1 VNVSCRAGGK
11 GNLRGIIPSHNL
23 RPEFRFLRDRSST
36 ISTQDAVTQQQIA
49 TYVVG
54 TAGHVDH
61 GKSTLVQALTGI
73 DPDRLAEEKERQ
85 LTIDLGFAWFDL
97 PSGRQV
103 SVVDVP
109 GHERFIKNMLAG
121 VGGIDAAL
129 LVIAA
134 DEGPMPQTE
143 EHLDI
148 LGLLEIERGLVVLT
162 KIDVVEPEW
171 RELVVEEIR
180 ERLQGTAFATSQIVA
195 VSALKGEGIEKL
207 SSALDDLLAN
217 IPPHTETGKP
227 RLPIDRVF
235 TVSGFGTIV
244 TGTLLGGPLEIGQEI
259 ELQPSGIRTRVRGLQ
274 SHQKKVETAY
284 PGRRTA
290 VNLTGVSVEDV
301 VRGDV
306 ITAPGWLEPTT
317 MLDARVRVVENA
329 PFAMEQNDEVDFFVG
344 SSETVARITL
354 LDSEKI
360 DPGQEGWIQIRF
372 PKPVATVRGDRF
384 IIRRPSPSET
394 IGGGLV
400 IDPHPRRHRRFRQ
413 EVIQGLEALASG
425 SPEEILLQT
434 LGDQP
439 RELRELYRSIT
450 LPEDDIRGA
459 AYQLLAS
466 GDIIHLK
473 RGATDESTLAPADYL
488 ISWASFRDT
497 LDRIQ
502 KMLGE
507 YHQKNPL
514 RKGMAKEEVRSRID
528 MPQRAFEELVSR
540 AADANAIVD
549 EGNVIRRPQ
558 HEIQFAP
565 DQRQRIDRYLDALQ
579 SQPFSPP
586 SPSQF
591 DLDTELVMALNET
604 GEVVR
609 IDESIVFTQKA
620 FADMKQQVLE
630 LINQHGSITLAQVR
644 DHFGTSRK
652 YAQAV
657 LEYFDHQRITRRV
670 GDERVRN
677 VST

>member
-1 VNVSCRAGGK
+1 
-11 GNLRGIIPSHNL
+11 
-23 RPEFRFLRDRSST
+23 
-36 ISTQDAVTQQQIA
+36 
-49 TYVVG
+49 
-54 TAGHVDH
+54 
-61 GKSTLVQALTGI
+61 LTGI

-162 KIDVVEPEW
+162 KIDTVEPEW

-180 ERLQGTAFATSQIVA
+180 ERLQGSAFANVKMVP
-195 VSALKGEGIEKL
+195 VSAKTGDGMDQLR
-207 SSALDDLLAN
+207 SALDDLLAD

-235 TVSGFGTIV
+235 SVTGFGTIV
-244 TGTLLGGPLEIGQEI
+244 TGTLLGGQLEVGQEI

-274 SHQKKVETAY
+274 SHQQKVERAF

-301 VRGDV
+301 ARGDV
-306 ITAPGWLEPTT
+306 ITAPGWLSPTT

-329 PFAMEQNDEVDFFVG
+329 PFALEQNDEVDFFVG
-344 SSETVARITL
+344 SSETVARVTL

-360 DPGQEGWIQIRF
+360 EPGQEGWIQIRF
-372 PKPVATVRGDRF
+372 PRPVAAVRGDRF

-400 IDPHPRRHRRFRQ
+400 IDPHPRRHRRFRT

-425 SPEEILLQT
+425 SPQEILLQT
-434 LGDQP
+434 LGNEP
-439 RELRELYRSIT
+439 RELRDLMRAIT
-450 LPEDDIRGA
+450 LPEDDIRAA
-459 AYQLLAS
+459 AYELLAS
-466 GDIIHLK
+466 EDIIHLK
-473 RGATDESTLAPADYL
+473 RGATPDSTLAPADFLLAWSAY
-488 ISWASFRDT
+488 RDI
-497 LDRIQ
+497 LDQIQ
-502 KMLGE
+502 KMLGD

-514 RKGMAKEEVRSRID
+514 RKGMPKEEARSRIAI
-528 MPQRAFEELVSR
+528 PQRAFEELVAR
-540 AADANAIVD
+540 ASGAGVIVD
-549 EGNVIRRPQ
+549 EGNSIRRPQ
-558 HEIQFAP
+558 HSVQFSSE
-565 DQRQRIDRYLDALQ
+565 QRQRIDRYLAAL
-579 SQPFSPP
+579 SEQPFSPP
-586 SPSQF
+586 SPTQF
-591 DLDTELVMALNET
+591 GLDAELVAALNET

-609 IDESIVFTQKA
+609 IDESIVFASKT
-620 FADMKQQVLE
+620 FEDMKQQVLD
-630 LINQHGSITLAQVR
+630 LIEQNGSVTLAQFR

-677 VST
+677 VLA

>member
-1 VNVSCRAGGK
+1 M
-11 GNLRGIIPSHNL
+11 
-23 RPEFRFLRDRSST
+23 
-36 ISTQDAVTQQQIA
+36 
-49 TYVVG
+49 
-54 TAGHVDH
+54 
-61 GKSTLVQALTGI
+61 QALTGI
-73 DPDRLAEEKERQ
+73 DPDRLTEEKERQ

-162 KIDVVEPEW
+162 KIDMVEPEW

-180 ERLQGTAFATSQIVA
+180 ERLQGSPFANAEMIA
-195 VSALKGEGIEKL
+195 VSALKGDGIDEL
-207 SSALDDLLAN
+207 RQALDHLLSD
-217 IPPHTETGKP
+217 IPPHTEIGKP

-235 TVSGFGTIV
+235 SVTGFGTIV
-244 TGTLLGGPLEIGQEI
+244 TGTLLGGPLEVGQDI
-259 ELQPSGIRTRVRGLQ
+259 ELQPSGIKTRVRGLQ
-274 SHQKKVETAY
+274 SHQQKVEKAL

-290 VNLTGVSVEDV
+290 VNLTGVSVDDV
-301 VRGDV
+301 ARGDV
-306 ITAPGWLEPTT
+306 ITAPGWLKPTT

-329 PFAMEQNDEVDFFVG
+329 PFALEQNDEVDFFVG
-344 SSETVARITL
+344 SSETVARVTL
-354 LDSEKI
+354 LDAEKI
-360 DPGQEGWIQIRF
+360 EPGNEGWIQIRF
-372 PKPVATVRGDRF
+372 PKQVAAVRGDRF
-384 IIRRPSPSET
+384 IVRRPSPSET

-400 IDPHPRRHRRFRQ
+400 IDPHPRRHRRFRK
-413 EVIQGLEALASG
+413 EVIEGLEALASG
-425 SPEEILLQT
+425 SPQEILLQT
-434 LGDQP
+434 LEHKP
-439 RELRELYRSIT
+439 WELRELYRAIT
-450 LPEDDIRGA
+450 LPEEDVRSA
-459 AYQLLAS
+459 AYELLAS
-466 GDIIHLK
+466 EDIIHLK
-473 RGATDESTLAPADYL
+473 RGATPESELTPADYL
-488 ISWASFRDT
+488 IAWPAYRDT

-507 YHQKNPL
+507 YHQKSPL

-528 MPQRAFEELVSR
+528 MPQRAFEELVAR
-540 AADANAIVD
+540 AADASAIAD
-549 EGNVIRRPQ
+549 EGNVIRKPQ
-558 HEIQFAP
+558 HQIQFTD
-565 DQRQRIDRYLDALQ
+565 DQRKRIDRYLQALQ
-579 SQPFSPP
+579 EQPFSPP

-591 DLDTELVMALNET
+591 DLDNELVMALNET

-609 IDESIVFTQKA
+609 IDESIVFPRST
-620 FADMKQQVLE
+620 FDDMKQQVLD
-630 LINQHGSITLAQVR
+630 LIDQNGSITLAQFR

-657 LEYFDHQRITRRV
+657 LEYFDHHRITRRV

-677 VST
+677 VHA

>member
-1 VNVSCRAGGK
+1 MQTS
-11 GNLRGIIPSHNL
+11 
-23 RPEFRFLRDRSST
+23 
-36 ISTQDAVTQQQIA
+36 

-61 GKSTLVQALTGI
+61 GKSTLVKALTGI
-73 DPDRLAEEKERQ
+73 DPDRLTEEKERQ

-148 LGLLEIERGLVVLT
+148 LGLLEIERALVVLT
-162 KIDVVEPEW
+162 KIDTVEPEW

-180 ERLQGTAFATSQIVA
+180 ERLQGTPYAGAQMIA
-195 VSALKGEGIEKL
+195 VSALQGDGIDEL
-207 SSALDDLLAN
+207 RSALDDLLAD

-235 TVSGFGTIV
+235 SVTGFGTIV
-244 TGTLLGGPLEIGQEI
+244 TGTLLGGPLEVGQEI
-259 ELQPSGIRTRVRGLQ
+259 ELQPSGTRTRVRGLQ
-274 SHQKKVETAY
+274 SHQQKVEKAF

-290 VNLTGVSVEDV
+290 VNLTGVSVDSV
-301 VRGDV
+301 GRGDV
-306 ITAPGWLEPTT
+306 ITAPGWLRPTT
-317 MLDARVRVVENA
+317 MLDARVRVVQNA
-329 PFAMEQNDEVDFFVG
+329 PFALEQNDEVDFFVG
-344 SSETVARITL
+344 SSETVARVTL
-354 LDSEKI
+354 LDAEKI
-360 DPGQEGWIQIRF
+360 EPGNGGWIQIRF
-372 PKPVATVRGDRF
+372 PKPVAAVRGDRF
-384 IIRRPSPSET
+384 IVRRPSPSET

-400 IDPHPRRHRRFRQ
+400 IDPHPRRHRRFRS

-439 RELRELYRSIT
+439 RELRELFRTIT
-450 LPEDDIRGA
+450 LPEDDVRAA
-459 AYQLLAS
+459 AYALLAS
-466 GDIIHLK
+466 EDIIHLK
-473 RGATDESTLAPADYL
+473 RGATSESMLAPADFL
-488 ISWASFRDT
+488 IAWSSYRDT

-528 MPQRAFEELVSR
+528 MPQRAFEELVAR
-540 AADANAIVD
+540 AADAGVIAD
-549 EGNVIRRPQ
+549 EGNAIRRPQ
-558 HEIQFAP
+558 HEIRFTP
-565 DQRQRIDRYLDALQ
+565 EQRQRIDKYLSALQ
-579 SQPFSPP
+579 AAPFSPP
-586 SPSQF
+586 SPTQF
-591 DLDTELVMALNET
+591 DLDTELVVALSET

-609 IDESIVFTQKA
+609 IDEAIVFTRQA
-620 FADMKQQVLE
+620 FDDMKQQVLD
-630 LINQHGSITLAQVR
+630 LIDQNGSITLAGFR

-657 LEYFDHQRITRRV
+657 LEYFDHHRITRRV

-677 VST
+677 VNA

>member
-1 VNVSCRAGGK
+1 
-11 GNLRGIIPSHNL
+11 
-23 RPEFRFLRDRSST
+23 
-36 ISTQDAVTQQQIA
+36 
-49 TYVVG
+49 
-54 TAGHVDH
+54 
-61 GKSTLVQALTGI
+61 LTGI

-148 LGLLEIERGLVVLT
+148 LGLLEINRALVVLT
-162 KIDVVEPEW
+162 KIDMVEPEW

-180 ERLQGTAFATSQIVA
+180 ERLQGSAFADAEMIA
-195 VSALKGEGIEKL
+195 VSALKGEGIDEL
-207 SSALDDLLAN
+207 RAALDNLLAD

-235 TVSGFGTIV
+235 SVTGFGTIV
-244 TGTLLGGPLEIGQEI
+244 TGTLLGGPLEVGQEI
-259 ELQPSGIRTRVRGLQ
+259 ELQPSGVRTRVRGLQ
-274 SHQKKVETAY
+274 SHQQKVEKAF

-290 VNLTGVSVEDV
+290 VNLTGVSVDAV
-301 VRGDV
+301 ARGDV
-306 ITAPGWLEPTT
+306 ITAPGWLQPTT
-317 MLDARVRVVENA
+317 MLDASVRVVENA
-329 PFAMEQNDEVDFFVG
+329 PFALEQNDEVDFFVG
-344 SSETVARITL
+344 SSETVARVTL
-354 LDSEKI
+354 LDTEKI
-360 DPGQEGWIQIRF
+360 EPGQEGWIQIRF
-372 PKPVATVRGDRF
+372 PRPVAAVRGDRF
-384 IIRRPSPSET
+384 IVRRPSPSET

-400 IDPHPRRHRRFRQ
+400 IDPHPRRHRRFRRD
-413 EVIQGLEALASG
+413 VIEGLEALASG
-425 SPEEILLQT
+425 SPQEILLQT
-434 LGDQP
+434 LGNEA
-439 RELRELYRSIT
+439 RELRELYRTIT
-450 LPEDDIRGA
+450 LPEEDIRAA
-459 AYQLLAS
+459 AYDLLAS
-466 GDIIHLK
+466 EDIIHLK
-473 RGATDESTLAPADYL
+473 RGATSDSDLAPADFL
-488 ISWASFRDT
+488 IAWPTYRDM

-514 RKGMAKEEVRSRID
+514 RKGMPKEEVRSRID
-528 MPQRAFEELVSR
+528 MAQRAFEELIAR
-540 AADANAIVD
+540 ASDSGAIAD
-549 EGNVIRRPQ
+549 EGNVIRKPK
-558 HEIQFAP
+558 HEIQFTAE
-565 DQRQRIDRYLDALQ
+565 QRQRIDRYLQALQ
-579 SQPFSPP
+579 EQPFSPP

-591 DLDTELVMALNET
+591 NLDNELVMALNET

-609 IDESIVFTQKA
+609 IDESIVFTRQA
-620 FADMKQQVLE
+620 FQDMQQQVLD
-630 LINQHGSITLAQVR
+630 LIEQHGSITLAQFR

-657 LEYFDHQRITRRV
+657 LEYFDHIRVTRRT

-677 VST
+677 ISA

>member
-1 VNVSCRAGGK
+1 
-11 GNLRGIIPSHNL
+11 
-23 RPEFRFLRDRSST
+23 
-36 ISTQDAVTQQQIA
+36 
-49 TYVVG
+49 
-54 TAGHVDH
+54 
-61 GKSTLVQALTGI
+61 VQALTGI

-148 LGLLEIERGLVVLT
+148 LDLLEIERGLVVLT
-162 KIDVVEPEW
+162 KIDMVEPEW

-180 ERLQGTAFATSQIVA
+180 ERLQNSSFADSKIVA
-195 VSALKGEGIEKL
+195 VSALKGEGIDEL
-207 SSALDDLLAN
+207 RAALDELLGD

-235 TVSGFGTIV
+235 SVTGFGTII
-244 TGTLLGGPLEIGQEI
+244 TGTLLGGPLEVGQEI
-259 ELQPSGIRTRVRGLQ
+259 ELQPSGIRTRVRSLQ
-274 SHQKKVETAY
+274 SHQQKVEKAY

-301 VRGDV
+301 ARGDV

-329 PFAMEQNDEVDFFVG
+329 PFALEQNDEVDFFVG
-344 SSETVARITL
+344 SSETVARVTL
-354 LDSEKI
+354 LDVEKI
-360 DPGQEGWIQIRF
+360 EPGNEGWIQIRF
-372 PKPVATVRGDRF
+372 PKPVAAVREDRF

-400 IDPHPRRHRRFRQ
+400 IDPHPRRHRRFRK
-413 EVIQGLEALASG
+413 EVIEGLEALASG

-434 LGDQP
+434 LGNDP
-439 RELRELYRSIT
+439 RELRDLYREIT
-450 LPEDDIRGA
+450 LPEDGVRAA
-459 AYQLLAS
+459 AYALLSS
-466 GDIIHLK
+466 GDVVHLK
-473 RGATDESTLAPADYL
+473 RGAGEDSTLAPADYL
-488 ISWASFRDT
+488 IAWSSYRDT

-514 RKGMAKEEVRSRID
+514 RKGMAKEEVRSRIN
-528 MPQRAFEELVSR
+528 MPQRAFEELIAR
-540 AADANAIVD
+540 AADAGAIVD

-558 HEIQFAP
+558 HEIRFTRE
-565 DQRQRIDRYLDALQ
+565 QRQQIDRYLDALQ
-579 SQPFSPP
+579 AEPFSPP
-586 SPSQF
+586 SPTQF
-591 DLDTELVMALNET
+591 DLDTELVMALTET

-609 IDESIVFTQKA
+609 IDESIVFTQQA
-620 FADMKQQVLE
+620 FDDMKQQVLA
-630 LINQHGSITLAQVR
+630 LIDQHGNITLAQFR

-677 VST
+677 VNA

>member
-1 VNVSCRAGGK
+1 M
-11 GNLRGIIPSHNL
+11 
-23 RPEFRFLRDRSST
+23 
-36 ISTQDAVTQQQIA
+36 
-49 TYVVG
+49 
-54 TAGHVDH
+54 
-61 GKSTLVQALTGI
+61 QALTGI
-73 DPDRLAEEKERQ
+73 DPDRLTEEKERQ

-162 KIDVVEPEW
+162 KIDMVEPEW

-180 ERLQGTAFATSQIVA
+180 ERLQGSPFANAEMIA
-195 VSALKGEGIEKL
+195 VSALKGDGIDEL
-207 SSALDDLLAN
+207 RQALDHLLSD
-217 IPPHTETGKP
+217 IPPHTEIGKP

-235 TVSGFGTIV
+235 SVTGFGTIV
-244 TGTLLGGPLEIGQEI
+244 TGTLLGGPLEVGQDI
-259 ELQPSGIRTRVRGLQ
+259 ELQPSGIKTRVRGLQ
-274 SHQKKVETAY
+274 SHQQKVEKAL

-290 VNLTGVSVEDV
+290 VNLTGVSVDDV
-301 VRGDV
+301 ARGDV
-306 ITAPGWLEPTT
+306 ITAPGWLKPTT

-329 PFAMEQNDEVDFFVG
+329 PFALEQNDEVDFFVG
-344 SSETVARITL
+344 SSETVARVTL
-354 LDSEKI
+354 LDAEKI
-360 DPGQEGWIQIRF
+360 EPGNEGWIQIRF
-372 PKPVATVRGDRF
+372 PKQVAAVRGDRF
-384 IIRRPSPSET
+384 IVRRPSPSET

-400 IDPHPRRHRRFRQ
+400 IDPHPRRHRRFRK
-413 EVIQGLEALASG
+413 EVIEGLEALASG
-425 SPEEILLQT
+425 SPQEILLQT
-434 LGDQP
+434 LEHKP
-439 RELRELYRSIT
+439 WELRELYRAIT
-450 LPEDDIRGA
+450 LPEEDVRSA
-459 AYQLLAS
+459 AYELLAS
-466 GDIIHLK
+466 EDIIHLK
-473 RGATDESTLAPADYL
+473 RGATPESELTPADYL
-488 ISWASFRDT
+488 IAWPAYRDT

-507 YHQKNPL
+507 YHQKSPL

-528 MPQRAFEELVSR
+528 MPQRAFEELVAR
-540 AADANAIVD
+540 AADASAIAD
-549 EGNVIRRPQ
+549 EGNIIRKPQ
-558 HEIQFAP
+558 HQIQFTD
-565 DQRQRIDRYLDALQ
+565 DQRKRIDRYLQALQ
-579 SQPFSPP
+579 EQPFSPP

-591 DLDTELVMALNET
+591 DLDNELVMALNET

-609 IDESIVFTQKA
+609 IDESIVFPRST
-620 FADMKQQVLE
+620 FDDMKQQVLD
-630 LINQHGSITLAQVR
+630 LIDQNGSITLAQFR

-657 LEYFDHQRITRRV
+657 LEYFDHHRITRRV

-677 VST
+677 VHA

>member
-1 VNVSCRAGGK
+1 
-11 GNLRGIIPSHNL
+11 
-23 RPEFRFLRDRSST
+23 
-36 ISTQDAVTQQQIA
+36 VTQQQIA

-61 GKSTLVQALTGI
+61 GKSTLVKALTGI

-162 KIDVVEPEW
+162 KIDMVEPEW

-180 ERLQGTAFATSQIVA
+180 ERLQNSSFADSRIVA
-195 VSALKGEGIEKL
+195 VSSLKGEGIDEL
-207 SSALDDLLAN
+207 RSALDDLLSD

-235 TVSGFGTIV
+235 SVSGFGTIV
-244 TGTLLGGPLEIGQEI
+244 TGTLLGGRLEVGQEI

-274 SHQKKVETAY
+274 SHQQKVETAY

-301 VRGDV
+301 ARGDV
-306 ITAPGWLEPTT
+306 ITATGWLRPTT
-317 MLDARVRVVENA
+317 MLDARVRVVDNA
-329 PFAMEQNDEVDFFVG
+329 PFALEQNDEVDFFVG
-344 SSETVARITL
+344 SSETVARVTL
-354 LDSEKI
+354 LDVEKI
-360 DPGQEGWIQIRF
+360 EPGQEGWIQIRF
-372 PKPVATVRGDRF
+372 PKPVAAVRGDRF
-384 IIRRPSPSET
+384 IVRRPSPSET

-400 IDPHPRRHRRFRQ
+400 IDPHPRRHRRFRK
-413 EVIQGLEALASG
+413 EVIEGLEALASG

-434 LGDQP
+434 LGNQP
-439 RELRELYRSIT
+439 QELRDLLRAIT
-450 LPEDDIRGA
+450 LPEDDVRAA
-459 AYQLLAS
+459 AYELLSS
-466 GDIIHLK
+466 GDIVHLK
-473 RGATDESTLAPADYL
+473 RGANAESTLAPADFL
-488 ISWASFRDT
+488 IAWASYRDT

-528 MPQRAFEELVSR
+528 MPQRAFEELVAR
-540 AADANAIVD
+540 AADAEAIVD

-558 HEIQFAP
+558 HEIRFSP
-565 DQRQRIDRYLDALQ
+565 EQRQRIDRYLDALQ

-591 DLDTELVMALNET
+591 DLDTELVMALNEA

-609 IDESIVFTQKA
+609 IDESIVFTHKA
-620 FADMKQQVLE
+620 FDDMKRQVLE
-630 LINQHGSITLAQVR
+630 LIDQHESITLAQFR

-677 VST
+677 VNA